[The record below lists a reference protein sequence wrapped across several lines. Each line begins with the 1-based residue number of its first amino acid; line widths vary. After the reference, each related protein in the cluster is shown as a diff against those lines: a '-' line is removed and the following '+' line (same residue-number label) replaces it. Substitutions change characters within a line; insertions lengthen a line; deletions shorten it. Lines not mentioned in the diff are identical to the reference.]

1 MIGFVSDKNDQS
13 DILGQKLSSEINTTH
28 SRAQQ
33 GPQTQ
38 AKFDPFTIVR
48 PPSMIRSIMLAD
60 YYLIVFDGEHNL
72 NMGPT
77 ET

>member
-1 MIGFVSDKNDQS
+1 MIGLGSDKNDQS

-38 AKFDPFTIVR
+38 AKFDPFTIVW
-48 PPSMIRSIMLAD
+48 PITISLSLMVNII
-60 YYLIVFDGEHNL
+60 
-72 NMGPT
+72 
-77 ET
+77 

>member
-1 MIGFVSDKNDQS
+1 MIGLGSDKNDQS
-13 DILGQKLSSEINTTH
+13 DILGQNLSSEINTTH

-38 AKFDPFTIVR
+38 AKFDPFT
-48 PPSMIRSIMLAD
+48 SMIRSIMLAN